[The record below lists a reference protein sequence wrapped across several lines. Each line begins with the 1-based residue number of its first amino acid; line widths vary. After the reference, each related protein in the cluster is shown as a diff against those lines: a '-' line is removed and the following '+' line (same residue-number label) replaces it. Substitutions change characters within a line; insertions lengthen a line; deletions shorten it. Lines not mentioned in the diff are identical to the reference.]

1 MSKFIHLHTHSH
13 YSLLTAIPTTKELVK
28 KAKEDGMSSLAL
40 TDNGNMYGAIQF
52 YKECKKNDVKPIIG
66 VDLYVAPRTRFDK
79 ESQVDNRWSRLVLL
93 AENEEGYKNL
103 IKLVT
108 DGFVEGFYYKP
119 RVDQELL
126 EKYSNGL
133 IAIVPSFSGEI
144 SKALKND
151 DAQEAKEKI
160 NWYKKTYGGNNVF
173 LEITHH
179 PEFEGHEDLMDNLIS
194 LGKETNTPIVA
205 AHDVYYMNPDDRV
218 ARETMIKIQ
227 TGGVIEDQSGFGD
240 EEENFSFI
248 DQKQAE
254 GLFKNT
260 PEALENTVK
269 IADRCNL
276 ELELGNWVFPDLKVE
291 SGKSYD
297 DEFRDVVYKGIEKRG
312 LEKTDELVKRIEY
325 ELDIIKTKGY
335 SPYFIV
341 VADLLNF
348 AHRNGIL
355 TTIRGSV
362 AGSLTTYL
370 AFITT
375 INPLEYKIPF
385 ERFLN
390 PERPSAPDIDMDY
403 ADNRRDEV
411 IQYAR
416 DKYGDDHVAQ
426 IGTFGTMMA
435 RAVVRDV
442 ARALGYPYNV
452 GDTIAKL
459 IPMGSQGF
467 PMTIDHALEITP
479 DLEKLYK
486 KDKDVKTIINL
497 AKKIEGR
504 ARHISVHAAGVVI
517 SPTKLTDFVPLQLDP
532 KGTGKLLTQY
542 DMHAVEDAGLLKFD
556 FLGIKNL
563 SILADAIKRVKWHQ
577 DIDVDIEKIP
587 LDDKK
592 TYEMLSRGETMGLF
606 QLNGSG
612 MTRYLKELKPVK
624 ITDIN
629 AMVSLYRPGPMES
642 IPEYIRRKENPNLVQ
657 YLDPRMKDILEQ
669 SYGVITYQ
677 DDVLLIAINLAGY
690 SWLEADK
697 FRKAMGKKIPAEM
710 EAQKEKFQA
719 GCIDKGMT
727 PEKAIELWKLIEPFA
742 AYGFNKAHAAS
753 YGRVAYQTSYMKA
766 NYPAEYMASVLTAD
780 AGDTDKVAEAI
791 KECVRMEIPVLPPD
805 INESFGDFAVIY
817 ENNKPSIRFG
827 MYSIKNFGEGIAETI
842 IEERKKNGRFESLI
856 DFLERIQDKNLNKRS
871 LEALIKSGALDSF
884 DERGVMLQN
893 LETLLAF
900 NKEASNTSQDSLFG
914 SISESKMTLDR
925 SMKPPTK
932 SDILTWEKE
941 LLGLY
946 ISGHPLE
953 KYEKQIE
960 KHGMN
965 IKKAIES
972 TREGVTVVIYGIL
985 EDIRPVTTKK
995 GEQMAFLRLTDL
1007 TGTIEVVVFP
1017 KIFESNKNILI
1028 KDTCVGIKG
1037 HISGRNGET
1046 SLVTEAIKEI

>member
-1 MSKFIHLHTHSH
+1 MSKFVHLHTHSH
-13 YSLLTAIPTTKELVK
+13 YSLLTALPTIKELVES
-28 KAKEDGMSSLAL
+28 AKNDNMDSIAL
-40 TDNGNMYGAIQF
+40 TDNGNLYGAIQF
-52 YKECKKNDVKPIIG
+52 YKECKKNDIKPIVG
-66 VDLYVAPRTRFDK
+66 SDLYIAPRTRFDK
-79 ESQVDNRWSRLVLL
+79 ESHVDNRWSRLVVL
-93 AENEEGYKNL
+93 AENDTGYKNL
-103 IKLVT
+103 ISLVT

-126 EKYSNGL
+126 EKYSKGL
-133 IAIVPSFSGEI
+133 IAIIPSFSGET
-144 SKALKND
+144 SKALQND
-151 DAQEAKEKI
+151 DTETAKEKI
-160 NWYKKTYGGNNVF
+160 NWYKKSFGENNVF

-179 PEFEGHEDLMDNLIS
+179 PEVSGHEELMKKIINLS
-194 LGKETNTPIVA
+194 KETNTPLVA
-205 AHDVYYMNPDDRV
+205 AHDVYYINPEDRV

-227 TGGVIEDQSGFGD
+227 TGGVIEDQTGFGES
-240 EEENFSFI
+240 EEDFSFI
-248 DQKQAE
+248 TQKKAE
-254 GLFKNT
+254 ELFKDT
-260 PEALENTVK
+260 PEALLNTIK

-297 DEFRDVVYKGIEKRG
+297 DEFRDMVYSGIEKRG
-312 LEKTDELVKRIEY
+312 LQKTDELIERIEY

-348 AHRNGIL
+348 AHKNNIL

-362 AGSLTTYL
+362 AGSLATYL
-370 AFITT
+370 AYITT

-442 ARALGYPYNV
+442 ARALGYPYSV

-467 PMTIDHALEITP
+467 PMTIDKALELTP
-479 DLEKLYK
+479 ELEKLYK
-486 KDKDVKTIINL
+486 KDEDVKIIIDL

-504 ARHISVHAAGVVI
+504 SRHISVHAAGVVI
-517 SPTKLTDFVPLQLDP
+517 SPTKLTNFVPLQLDP

-556 FLGIKNL
+556 FLGLKNL
-563 SILADAIKRVKWHQ
+563 SILADAIKRVKWHTKEK
-577 DIDVDIEKIP
+577 IDIEKIP

-592 TYEMLSRGETMGLF
+592 TFEMLSRGETMGLF

-612 MTRYLKELKPVK
+612 MTRYLKELKPSR

-642 IPEYIRRKENPNLVQ
+642 IPEYIKRKENPDLIK
-657 YLDPRMKDILEQ
+657 YLDPRMKDILGQ

-677 DDVLLIAINLAGY
+677 DDVLLIAIKLAGY

-697 FRKAMGKKIPAEM
+697 LRKAMGKKIPAEM
-710 EAQKEKFQA
+710 EAQREKFQE
-719 GCIDKGMT
+719 GCIEKGMS
-727 PEKAIELWKLIEPFA
+727 PEKAIKLWKLIEPFA

-766 NYPAEYMASVLTAD
+766 NYPPEYMAAVLTAD
-780 AGDTDKVAEAI
+780 SGDTDKVAEAI
-791 KECVRMEIPVLPPD
+791 NESVRLGIPVLPPD

-817 ENNKPSIRFG
+817 DKETSIRFG
-827 MYSIKNFGEGIAETI
+827 MHSIKNFGEGIADTI
-842 IEERKKNGRFESLI
+842 IEERKRSGKFESI
-856 DFLERIQDKNLNKRS
+856 TDFLERIQDRNLNKRS
-871 LEALIKSGALDSF
+871 LEALIKSGAMDSF
-884 DERGVMLQN
+884 DDRGVMLQN
-893 LETLLAF
+893 LDTLLTY

-914 SISESKMTLDR
+914 GMSESKMTLDR
-925 SMKPPTK
+925 SVEPPTK
-932 SDILTWEKE
+932 SEILGWEKE

-946 ISGHPLE
+946 ISGHPLDKHKE
-953 KYEKQIE
+953 LLK

-965 IKKAIES
+965 IKKAVEN
-972 TREGVTVVIYGIL
+972 THEGVPVAIYGIIN
-985 EDIRPVTTKK
+985 DVRPVITKK
-995 GEQMAFLRLTDL
+995 GDQMAFIKITDL
-1007 TGTIEVVVFP
+1007 TGTIEAVVFP
-1017 KIFESNKNILI
+1017 KPYEQYKDILLQDKCI
-1028 KDTCVGIKG
+1028 GIKG
-1037 HISGRNGET
+1037 RISERNGET
-1046 SLVTEAIKEI
+1046 SLVTEKIKEI

>member
-13 YSLLTAIPTTKELVK
+13 YSLLTAIPTIKELVE
-28 KAKEDGMSSLAL
+28 KAKKDDMSAIAL
-40 TDNGNMYGAIQF
+40 TDNGNMYGTIQF
-52 YKECKKNDVKPIIG
+52 YKECKKNDIKPIIG
-66 VDLYVAPRTRFDK
+66 VDLYVSPRTRHDK
-79 ESQVDNRWSRLVLL
+79 ESHIDNRWSRLVLL
-93 AENEEGYKNL
+93 AENNDGYKNL
-103 IKLVT
+103 ISLVT
-108 DGFVEGFYYKP
+108 DAFVEGFYYKP

-126 EKYSNGL
+126 EKYSKGI
-133 IAIVPSFSGEI
+133 IAVVPSFSGEI

-151 DAQEAKEKI
+151 DTKEAKEKI
-160 NWYKKTYGGNNVF
+160 SWYKKTYGENNVF

-179 PEFEGHEDLMDNLIS
+179 PEFDGHEDIMNQIVS
-194 LGKETNTPIVA
+194 LGKETGTPLVA
-205 AHDVYYMNPDDRV
+205 AHDVYYINKDDRV
-218 ARETMIKIQ
+218 ARETMVKIQ
-227 TGGVIEDQSGFGD
+227 TGGVIEERGGFGD
-240 EEENFSFI
+240 EEEDFSFI
-248 DQKQAE
+248 TQKEAE
-254 GLFKNT
+254 KLFKKT
-260 PEALENTVK
+260 PEALENTIK
-269 IADRCNL
+269 ITDRCNV
-276 ELELGNWVFPDLKVE
+276 ELELGKWVFPDLKVE

-312 LEKTDELVKRIEY
+312 LERTDELINRIEY

-442 ARALGYPYNV
+442 ARALGYPYSV

-459 IPMGSQGF
+459 VPMGSQGF

-479 DLEKLYK
+479 DLNKLYK
-486 KDKDVKTIINL
+486 KDEDVKTIINL

-577 DIDVDIEKIP
+577 NIVVDIEDIP

-592 TYEMLSRGETMGLF
+592 TYDMLSRGETMGLF

-642 IPEYIRRKENPNLVQ
+642 IPEYIKRKDNPKLVQ
-657 YLDPRMKDILEQ
+657 YLDPRMKDILDQ

-677 DDVLLIAINLAGY
+677 DDVLLIAIKLAGY

-710 EAQKEKFQA
+710 EAQREKFQQ
-719 GCIDKGMT
+719 GCIDNGMT
-727 PEKAIELWKLIEPFA
+727 PEKAISLWKLIEPFA

-791 KECVRMEIPVLPPD
+791 SECVRLGIPVIPPD

-817 ENNKPSIRFG
+817 EDNKPSIRFG
-827 MYSIKNFGEGIAETI
+827 MHSIKNFGEGIANTI
-842 IEERKKNGRFESLI
+842 IEERKQNGKFKDLT
-856 DFLERIQDKNLNKRS
+856 DLLERIQDRNLNKRS

-884 DERGVMLQN
+884 DDRGVMLHN

-900 NKEASNTSQDSLFG
+900 NKESSNKTQDSLFG
-914 SISESKMTLDR
+914 GISESKMTLDR
-925 SMKPPTK
+925 SQEPPSK
-932 SDILTWEKE
+932 SDILAWEKD

-953 KYEKQIE
+953 AYKDRID

-965 IKKAIES
+965 IKKAVEN
-972 TREGVTVVIYGIL
+972 TREGMTVVVYGIL

-995 GEQMAFLRLTDL
+995 GDQMAFLKLEDL
-1007 TGTIEVVVFP
+1007 TGTVEVVVFP
-1017 KIFESNKNILI
+1017 KIFETHKDMLI
-1028 KDTCVGIKG
+1028 KDKCVGIKG
-1037 HISGRNGET
+1037 HISGRNGEV